1 MRGQTAQ
8 RREERGI
15 NDAFQDDVWGNG
27 LQRHL
32 MQQGVLRRRG
42 MLLRE
47 KVFYFV
53 SVMLALN
60 YSLKFE

>member
-1 MRGQTAQ
+1 MTLFKMTSGETGCRG
-8 RREERGI
+8 GS
-15 NDAFQDDVWGNG
+15 FS
-27 LQRHL
+27 
-32 MQQGVLRRRG
+32 QGVLRRRG

-60 YSLKFE
+60 YSLKFK